1 LDLSGREAFRSGK
14 NFFLKRGHPV
24 ATFADSRRQAFTG
37 TNASEASFDRAGD
50 LMGMDEGGGLIGM
63 VTAREIDLLSFP
75 CSSQSFSPIMDDKS
89 FR

>member
-1 LDLSGREAFRSGK
+1 
-14 NFFLKRGHPV
+14 
-24 ATFADSRRQAFTG
+24 
-37 TNASEASFDRAGD
+37 
-50 LMGMDEGGGLIGM
+50 M